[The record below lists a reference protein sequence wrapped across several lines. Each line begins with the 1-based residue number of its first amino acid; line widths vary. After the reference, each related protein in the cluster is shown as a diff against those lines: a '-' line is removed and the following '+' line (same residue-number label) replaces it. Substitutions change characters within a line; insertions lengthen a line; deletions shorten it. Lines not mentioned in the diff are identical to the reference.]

1 MDEGLPVIHCPS
13 HIIPIH
19 VGDPVLNTKAMY
31 DLRHRWNI
39 YIQAI
44 NYPTVKPGEERL
56 RLAPSPFH
64 DRDMTNYFIEAMKDV
79 WKRNSLPFKSMCTI
93 SCTYCREPL
102 KFDSLSSREYP
113 CDGSRCRNLRLPD
126 ADVRASNIS
135 RCSSGSNSMS
145 CGSSASGG
153 GLTQGS

>member
-1 MDEGLPVIHCPS
+1 MVDEGLPVIHCPS

-64 DRDMTNYFIEAMKDV
+64 DRDMTNYFIEAMKV
-79 WKRNSLPFKSMCTI
+79 WESLMITNRS
-93 SCTYCREPL
+93 L
-102 KFDSLSSREYP
+102 KTWPAVF
-113 CDGSRCRNLRLPD
+113 
-126 ADVRASNIS
+126 V
-135 RCSSGSNSMS
+135 
-145 CGSSASGG
+145 
-153 GLTQGS
+153 